1 MLGAILTVSS
11 EHVRVVLERI
21 LTSYGV
27 KTRQAYADL
36 LGMPIG
42 TINNWLK
49 RGNIPGDYLVRCV
62 LDTGVDLR
70 WLKDG
75 ELTNVSFSNGG
86 NYVLKGQELIKRM
99 QESGGKIVLRRIMDA
114 YGFTLQKQLGDL
126 LDIPSGTMSAWVR
139 REHFPGDIVIVCA
152 LDTGVSLYWLATGNG
167 SMYEQKVEGAAALPV
182 GLKKIAKY
190 SIHTG
195 QMVEAGLWFCDE
207 SLIDPSVTNPV
218 LTEKNGHRW
227 LVDLD
232 AKNIA
237 NGRWLISIDG
247 AMDVFD
253 VIRLPGNKARLS
265 NNSAEFECSLS
276 DITPSGVVICT
287 IEKHI

>member
-1 MLGAILTVSS
+1 MTVSS

-75 ELTNVSFSNGG
+75 ELTNANSSNAS
-86 NYVLKGQELIKRM
+86 NYALKGQELIERM
-99 QESGGKIVLRRIMDA
+99 QESGGKVVLRRIMDA

-167 SMYEQKVEGAAALPV
+167 SMYEQKTEDAAALPI
-182 GLKKIAKY
+182 GLKQITKY
-190 SIHTG
+190 SIQTG
-195 QMVEAGLWFCDE
+195 QLSESGAWFCDE
-207 SLIDPSVTNPV
+207 TLIEAGVNNPV
-218 LTEKNGHRW
+218 LVEKTGQRW

-237 NGRWLISIDG
+237 NGRWLIDVDG
-247 AMDVFD
+247 TCDVYD
-253 VIRLPGNKARLS
+253 VARLPGNRLTVKNGAS
-265 NNSAEFECSLS
+265 QFECLVDEIKCVGMVFLTLS
-276 DITPSGVVICT
+276 KSI
-287 IEKHI
+287 

>member
-1 MLGAILTVSS
+1 MTVSS

-75 ELTNVSFSNGG
+75 ELTNATSNSAS
-86 NYVLKGQELIKRM
+86 NYALKGQELIERM
-99 QESGGKIVLRRIMDA
+99 QESGGKVVLRRIMDA

-139 REHFPGDIVIVCA
+139 REHFPGEIVIVCA

-167 SMYEQKVEGAAALPV
+167 SMYEQKTEDSAALPI
-182 GLKKIAKY
+182 GLKQITKY
-190 SIHTG
+190 SIQTG
-195 QMVEAGLWFCDE
+195 QLSESGAWFCDE
-207 SLIDPSVTNPV
+207 TLIEAGVNNPV
-218 LTEKNGHRW
+218 LVEKTGQRW

-237 NGRWLISIDG
+237 NGRWLIDVDG
-247 AMDVFD
+247 TCDVYD
-253 VIRLPGNKARLS
+253 VARLPGNRLTVKNVS
-265 NNSAEFECSLS
+265 SQFECLVDEIKCVGMVFLTLS
-276 DITPSGVVICT
+276 KSI
-287 IEKHI
+287 

>member
-1 MLGAILTVSS
+1 MTVSS

-21 LTSYGV
+21 LISYGV

-75 ELTNVSFSNGG
+75 ELTNATSSSASN
-86 NYVLKGQELIKRM
+86 YALKGQELIERM
-99 QESGGKIVLRRIMDA
+99 QKSGGKVVLRRIMDA

-167 SMYEQKVEGAAALPV
+167 SMYEHRTEDSAALPI
-182 GLKKIAKY
+182 GLKQITKY
-190 SIHTG
+190 SIQTG
-195 QMVEAGLWFCDE
+195 QLSESGAWFCDE
-207 SLIDPSVTNPV
+207 TLIEAGVNNPV
-218 LTEKNGHRW
+218 LVEKTGQRW

-237 NGRWLISIDG
+237 NGRWLIDVDG
-247 AMDVFD
+247 TCDVYD
-253 VIRLPGNKARLS
+253 VARLPGNRLTVKNGAS
-265 NNSAEFECSLS
+265 QFECLVDEIKCVGMVFLTLS
-276 DITPSGVVICT
+276 KSI
-287 IEKHI
+287 

>member
-1 MLGAILTVSS
+1 MTVSS

-75 ELTNVSFSNGG
+75 ELTNATSNSAS
-86 NYVLKGQELIKRM
+86 NYALKGQELIERM
-99 QESGGKIVLRRIMDA
+99 QESGGKVVLRRIMDA

-139 REHFPGDIVIVCA
+139 REHFPGEIVIVCA

-167 SMYEQKVEGAAALPV
+167 SMYEQKTEDSAALPI
-182 GLKKIAKY
+182 GLKQITKY
-190 SIHTG
+190 SIQTG
-195 QMVEAGLWFCDE
+195 QLSESGAWFCDE
-207 SLIDPSVTNPV
+207 TLIEAGVNNPV
-218 LTEKNGHRW
+218 LVEKTGQRW

-237 NGRWLISIDG
+237 NGRWLIDVDG
-247 AMDVFD
+247 TCDVYD
-253 VIRLPGNKARLS
+253 VARLPGNRLTVKNGS
-265 NNSAEFECSLS
+265 SQFECLVDEIKCVGMVFLTLS
-276 DITPSGVVICT
+276 KSI
-287 IEKHI
+287 

>member
-1 MLGAILTVSS
+1 MTVSS

-75 ELTNVSFSNGG
+75 ELTNVNPSSRG
-86 NYVLKGQELIKRM
+86 NALKGQELIERM
-99 QESGGKIVLRRIMDA
+99 QESGGKVVLRRIMDA

-167 SMYEQKVEGAAALPV
+167 SMYEQKTEDASALPA
-182 GLKKIAKY
+182 GLKQISKY

-195 QMVEAGLWFCDE
+195 QMIEIGQWFCDD
-207 SLIDPSVTNPV
+207 SIIDSNVTNPAMI
-218 LTEKNGHRW
+218 EKNGQRW

-232 AKNIA
+232 AKNIS
-237 NGRWLISIDG
+237 NGRWLIDVDG
-247 AMDVFD
+247 ICDVYD
-253 VIRLPGNKARLS
+253 VARLPGNRLTVKNGVS
-265 NNSAEFECSLS
+265 QFECLV
-276 DITPSGVVICT
+276 DEIKCVGVVFLTLSKSI
-287 IEKHI
+287 

>member
-1 MLGAILTVSS
+1 MTVSS

-75 ELTNVSFSNGG
+75 ELTNVNSSSAK
-86 NYVLKGQELIKRM
+86 NYALKGQELIERM
-99 QESGGKIVLRRIMDA
+99 QESGGKVVLRRIMDA

-167 SMYEQKVEGAAALPV
+167 SMYEQKTEDAAALPI
-182 GLKKIAKY
+182 GLKQITKY
-190 SIHTG
+190 SIQTG
-195 QMVEAGLWFCDE
+195 QLLESGAWFCDE
-207 SLIDPSVTNPV
+207 TLIETGVNNPV
-218 LTEKNGHRW
+218 LVEKTGQRW

-237 NGRWLISIDG
+237 NGRWLIAVDG
-247 AMDVFD
+247 ICDVYD
-253 VIRLPGNKARLS
+253 VARLPGNRLTVKNGVS
-265 NNSAEFECSLS
+265 QFECLVDEIKCVGMVFLTLS
-276 DITPSGVVICT
+276 KSI
-287 IEKHI
+287 

>member
-1 MLGAILTVSS
+1 MTVSS

-75 ELTNVSFSNGG
+75 ELTNVNSSSAR
-86 NYVLKGQELIKRM
+86 NYALKGQELIERM
-99 QESGGKIVLRRIMDA
+99 QESGGKVVLRRIMDA

-167 SMYEQKVEGAAALPV
+167 SMYEQKTEDAAALPI
-182 GLKKIAKY
+182 GLKQITKY
-190 SIHTG
+190 SIQTG
-195 QMVEAGLWFCDE
+195 QLLESGAWFCDE
-207 SLIDPSVTNPV
+207 TLIETGVNNPV
-218 LTEKNGHRW
+218 LVEKTGQRW

-237 NGRWLISIDG
+237 NGRWLIAVDG
-247 AMDVFD
+247 TCDVYD
-253 VIRLPGNKARLS
+253 VARLPGNRLTVKNGVS
-265 NNSAEFECSLS
+265 QFECLVDEIKCVGMVFLTLS
-276 DITPSGVVICT
+276 KSI
-287 IEKHI
+287 